1 MSCVLEKCNS
11 RINAAMILLLLPN
24 KNNNNNNVT
33 VTTSA
38 TTYALDA
45 SSFQLKVIEP
55 RSDSREARAVRKFV
69 DQKFPSL

>member
-1 MSCVLEKCNS
+1 
-11 RINAAMILLLLPN
+11 MILLLLPN
-24 KNNNNNNVT
+24 KNNNNDNNNVT

-55 RSDSREARAVRKFV
+55 RSNSREARDVRKFV

>member
-1 MSCVLEKCNS
+1 
-11 RINAAMILLLLPN
+11 MILLLLPN

-45 SSFQLKVIEP
+45 SSFQLKAIEP
-55 RSDSREARAVRKFV
+55 RSNSREARAVWKFV

>member
-1 MSCVLEKCNS
+1 
-11 RINAAMILLLLPN
+11 MILLLLPN
-24 KNNNNNNVT
+24 KNNNNNNNNNVT

-55 RSDSREARAVRKFV
+55 RSNSREARTVRKFV